1 MMSTRFKLFLS
12 YLVMGFLPILLF
24 MMVIVG
30 AIFRFVSESPFLM
43 SLSDNREDII
53 HTLDRFLRME
63 IATRD
68 NPEDLFDE
76 ERLQAWD
83 TEFSPY
89 HIGFILKGA
98 HGEVF
103 YISRFLTASGVDE
116 NILEIGVRESLFN
129 HEGTVYPPHFF
140 GYQKLGTQ
148 DAFTIYEKKLD
159 GGQSGAFYL
168 IIETG
173 EASRL
178 TGTFASRFMTLVLII
193 LAGVIL
199 LLTFLVTRSM
209 MQSLKKLKDGVRHI
223 AEGDLSFSIKTNKRD
238 EAAQVVMAFEEMRIR
253 LKASIDAQVKE
264 EENRKELISNISH
277 DLKTPVTAIKGYVEG
292 LIDGVADTPEKREK
306 YLSTIL
312 GKTMSLD
319 RMIDD
324 LFLYSSLDIG
334 RTPYYF
340 EHLSAEQYFRD
351 LCNETK
357 LDLTERGFQ
366 VDCDIQIPPAT
377 QIRADRQMLS
387 RLQHNLTENAV
398 KYAKEDD
405 RKAIFSVYMQGDM
418 LVCTTEDNG
427 IGIQPSALPHIFE
440 RFYRADAARTSTIGG
455 TGLGL
460 QISKRIIEDHGG
472 RIWAESQ
479 PSVYTRISW
488 SIPVLP
494 GETGYDQKHSINI
507 GGDGNV

>member
-1 MMSTRFKLFLS
+1 
-12 YLVMGFLPILLF
+12 
-24 MMVIVG
+24 
-30 AIFRFVSESPFLM
+30 
-43 SLSDNREDII
+43 
-53 HTLDRFLRME
+53 
-63 IATRD
+63 
-68 NPEDLFDE
+68 
-76 ERLQAWD
+76 
-83 TEFSPY
+83 
-89 HIGFILKGA
+89 
-98 HGEVF
+98 
-103 YISRFLTASGVDE
+103 
-116 NILEIGVRESLFN
+116 
-129 HEGTVYPPHFF
+129 
-140 GYQKLGTQ
+140 
-148 DAFTIYEKKLD
+148 
-159 GGQSGAFYL
+159 
-168 IIETG
+168 
-173 EASRL
+173 
-178 TGTFASRFMTLVLII
+178 
-193 LAGVIL
+193 
-199 LLTFLVTRSM
+199 
-209 MQSLKKLKDGVRHI
+209 
-223 AEGDLSFSIKTNKRD
+223 
-238 EAAQVVMAFEEMRIR
+238 
-253 LKASIDAQVKE
+253 
-264 EENRKELISNISH
+264 
-277 DLKTPVTAIKGYVEG
+277 
-292 LIDGVADTPEKREK
+292 
-306 YLSTIL
+306 
-312 GKTMSLD
+312 MSLD

-427 IGIQPSALPHIFE
+427 IGIQPSELPHIFE